1 MKSFLIVVAILLV
14 GVVAGYKLRE
24 VSIHKVHA
32 AQSFAFNDQ
41 LDDAK
46 FPYLAAYGSWR
57 GADLAN
63 KVNTVKIL
71 CDPSTKSCDATQ
83 ADVLYLMERPM
94 MMLDTSSFAITRL
107 DEAMLHAEATPND
120 CIRVVLMFDRAAKQ
134 VSLIRT
140 KVGKGSSCSMV
151 QDEPVTISLGEPW
164 RE

>member
-1 MKSFLIVVAILLV
+1 MKTFLIVLAALCA
-14 GVVAGYKLRE
+14 GVVAGYKTHE
-24 VSIHKVHA
+24 ASTHKVHA
-32 AQSFAFNDQ
+32 VQPFTFNDK
-41 LDDAK
+41 LEDAT

-63 KVNTVKIL
+63 KVNTVRIV
-71 CDPSTKSCDATQ
+71 CDPSTKSCDTTQ

-94 MMLDTSSFAITRL
+94 MTLDTSSFAITRL
-107 DEAMLHAEATPND
+107 DRDMLHAEARPND

-134 VSLIRT
+134 VSLVRT
-140 KVGKGSSCSMV
+140 KVGKGTLCSMV